1 MGAIIP
7 LKKLNNRADKR
18 AFIKDAAK
26 VALALE
32 VVNQS
37 FIYDIF
43 NEPAEFSY
51 NDIYNNYL
59 DAWNKTVKSLVKN
72 KNVTNAAIDILFFSR
87 EYGPNQ
93 NLFI

>member
-18 AFIKDAAK
+18 AFIKDASK
-26 VALALE
+26 VALSLE
-32 VVNQS
+32 IVNQS
-37 FIYDIF
+37 FIYDLF
-43 NEPAEFSY
+43 NAPAKITY
-51 NDIYNNYL
+51 NDIYETHLNK
-59 DAWNKTVKSLVKN
+59 WNKTVKSIVQN
-72 KNVTNAAIDILFFSR
+72 KDVTNAAIDILFFAR